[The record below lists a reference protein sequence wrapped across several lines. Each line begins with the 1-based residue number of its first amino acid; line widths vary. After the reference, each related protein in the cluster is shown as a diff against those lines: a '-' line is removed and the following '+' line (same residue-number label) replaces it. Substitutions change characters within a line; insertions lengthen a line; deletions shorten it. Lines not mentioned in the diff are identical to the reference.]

1 MVRRTADAAN
11 PVLSAAPVA
20 SAADFTRTTDLPE
33 PLPFAERPWWP
44 AAAVAAGLW
53 ALLVHVALWWLDGHP
68 SPRHLW
74 GDEATYLES
83 AARLLAGDPGW
94 WPEPLWPPLYPQ
106 FLAGLTWLGGGS
118 LVVVRVVQSLL
129 LAVVAVLLADLT
141 GRMTGS
147 RAAAMAAA
155 ALTLGYPPLAA
166 FAHYLWPEVLHLFLF
181 VALLWLLV
189 VRWAAPGWCAVAG
202 IALGLALL
210 AKSLLLP
217 FAPVLLV
224 AAAWRSRPREAVA
237 RIAVVALCAAL
248 VVAPTLA
255 ANARRLG
262 SPVLAGSGLFNLW
275 VGLSDVGRESFV
287 RDVAWPEYKAWRAS
301 APDFAGRQRVLRTKI
316 VELLRQRGLG
326 EVLAD
331 QLSRQYFRL
340 FDVGC
345 YLTDQL
351 PGGPAHE
358 LSEVGYRD
366 LGRGPAQVVR
376 GVTAAA
382 VLLLFV
388 AAPLGLVLGG
398 CRRHRWL
405 RVLLLFLAY
414 NLLLF
419 LWFHVKTRY
428 RIQLLPVGFVGVGCL
443 VAWVEG
449 GCRPRP
455 SGWRV
460 ATALLAVAVLVALAI
475 A

>member
-1 MVRRTADAAN
+1 M
-11 PVLSAAPVA
+11 
-20 SAADFTRTTDLPE
+20 
-33 PLPFAERPWWP
+33 
-44 AAAVAAGLW
+44 AGL
-53 ALLVHVALWWLDGHP
+53 V
-68 SPRHLW
+68 
-74 GDEATYLES
+74 
-83 AARLLAGDPGW
+83 
-94 WPEPLWPPLYPQ
+94 
-106 FLAGLTWLGGGS
+106 WLGGGS
-118 LVVVRVVQSLL
+118 LVVVRLVQSLL
-129 LAVVAVLLADLT
+129 LAGVAVLLADLT
-141 GRMTGS
+141 RRMTGS

-155 ALTLGYPPLAA
+155 ALTLGYPPLVA

-181 VALLWLLV
+181 VALLWLLM
-189 VRWAAPGWCAVAG
+189 VRWAAFGWCAVAG
-202 IALGLALL
+202 VALGLALL
-210 AKSLLLP
+210 SKSLLLP
-217 FAPVLLV
+217 FVPVLLIV
-224 AAAWRSRPREAVA
+224 AAWGSRPGAAAGRV
-237 RIAVVALCAAL
+237 AVVVLCAFL

-255 ANARRLG
+255 ANDRRLG
-262 SPVLAGSGLFNLW
+262 SPVLAGSALFNLW

-301 APDFAGRQRVLRTKI
+301 APDFAGRQRVLRNNI
-316 VELLRQRGLG
+316 VELLRQRSLG

-358 LSEVGYRD
+358 LSKVGYRD
-366 LGRGPAQVVR
+366 LGRGPGRALR
-376 GVTAAA
+376 GVTAATIL
-382 VLLLFV
+382 VLFV
-388 AAPLGLVLGG
+388 MAPLGLVLGG

-428 RIQLLPVGFVGVGCL
+428 RIQLLPVGVVGVGCL
-443 VAWVEG
+443 VAWVES

-460 ATALLAVAVLVALAI
+460 AAALLAVAVLVALAI